1 MVWSH
6 RPADTASVAL
16 RSGRPV
22 RTAALCSLALAALSA
37 AHAAAAQP
45 LLLDFTTPGC
55 GPCREMRPV
64 LTQLAQ
70 AGFAVREIDASR
82 DPQTTA
88 HFGVNQ
94 FPTFVAVVDGRE
106 YARIIGKT
114 SAAEL
119 AGMLRD
125 AAQAGG
131 AAPAAPSSAPATFR
145 GSDPLPAHN
154 PFATASASVPST
166 SVPSTSAPSTVGAAA
181 IAASPASFAS
191 ATPPVQDAAS
201 GDPAAELVAATVRLR
216 IQDGQGAS
224 TGSGTVIDAR
234 QGYALILTCGH
245 LFRGTQ
251 GQESVE
257 VSFFALGPQGVVQ
270 RGQATGRVLAYDVD
284 RGNDLGLVHVAWNGP
299 LNAVAVATPQATV
312 QRGDRVA
319 SVGCSHGEPPTLRAA
334 QVTHINRYRGAP
346 NVEAS
351 GAPVEGRSG
360 GGLFNA
366 RGELIGVCFAADP
379 QDDEGLYVSSAAI
392 CALLDQHNLAF
403 VYRGAAGSPA
413 AEGAMAVAQAPAAPA
428 ALASPA
434 ESLFDEALAPVSV
447 VRGQGP
453 SGIPAQP
460 LRNSA
465 DFALAAAAETPL
477 VEAAPVA
484 VAAATSPGD
493 LRAPLAEDRLTPA
506 EQATW
511 EEIQRRGAQAEVI
524 CIIRPLTPD
533 AACDV
538 IKVNNPS
545 PAFLRRLQAGWSSGS
560 AATTVATG
568 TTGDAVRR

>member
-6 RPADTASVAL
+6 RPADTPSAAR

-22 RTAALCSLALAALSA
+22 RTAAPCSAALIALSVV
-37 AHAAAAQP
+37 HVAAAQP

-94 FPTFVAVVDGRE
+94 FPTFIAVVDGRE
-106 YARIIGKT
+106 YARVIGKT

-119 AGMLRD
+119 ARMLRD
-125 AAQAGG
+125 AGQSGVGAPVSPAG
-131 AAPAAPSSAPATFR
+131 APATFR
-145 GSDPLPAHN
+145 GASSPPEANN
-154 PFATASASVPST
+154 PFANASASVPSAV
-166 SVPSTSAPSTVGAAA
+166 SPAAN
-181 IAASPASFAS
+181 AASPASFAP
-191 ATPPVQDAAS
+191 ATPPVHDAAS
-201 GDPAAELVAATVRLR
+201 VDPAADLVAATVRLR

-251 GQESVE
+251 GQEPVE

-284 RGNDLGLVHVAWNGP
+284 QGNDLGLVHVAWNGP

-319 SVGCSHGEPPTLRAA
+319 SVGCSHGEPPTLRPA

-392 CALLDQHNLAF
+392 CSLLDAHNLAF
-403 VYRGAAGSPA
+403 VYRGAGEAHA
-413 AEGAMAVAQAPAAPA
+413 AEGATAVAQATTGPAA
-428 ALASPA
+428 
-434 ESLFDEALAPVSV
+434 SLFDEASAPVSV

-453 SGIPAQP
+453 TAVPAQP
-460 LRNSA
+460 LRNPA
-465 DFALAAAAETPL
+465 DVALAAMVETPTVETPL
-477 VEAAPVA
+477 VGAAPAA
-484 VAAATSPGD
+484 VAAAASLGD
-493 LRAPLAEDRLTPA
+493 LQAPLAEDRLTPA

-560 AATTVATG
+560 AATTGAMG
-568 TTGDAVRR
+568 TTGEVLRR